1 MSLQGIMQPPSRF
14 EQLALPHQEA
24 AFNLAYWL
32 LRSRADAEDAVQ
44 EAFLRAFR
52 AFDSFRGEEF
62 RPWLFAIVRNVSYRM
77 LNSRQRAAN
86 VISLDA
92 ALPGHDHEGG
102 SYLNIAADEPSAED
116 VMMGEVDRDLVRL
129 ALAELPAA
137 FREVVVLREI
147 EGLGYREI
155 AEITGTVVGT
165 VMSRLSRGRMLL
177 RQTLARKIGKDRSH
191 AV

>member
-1 MSLQGIMQPPSRF
+1 MQPPSRF

-32 LRSRADAEDAVQ
+32 LRSRVDAEDAVQ

-62 RPWLFAIVRNVSYRM
+62 RPWLFAIVRNTAYRM

-92 ALPGHDHEGG
+92 ALSGHDHEGG
-102 SYLNIAADEPSAED
+102 SHLDIATDEPSAED
-116 VMMGEVDRDLVRL
+116 VMMAEVDRDLVRL
-129 ALAELPAA
+129 ALAKLPAA

-191 AV
+191 VV